1 MDKKWII
8 SIIVTIIIG
17 LILGISI
24 AFFTER
30 NRNETEGTEF
40 VDEKELAGRLN
51 GQTTNNLSDEMNV
64 IEDELDY

>member
-40 VDEKELAGRLN
+40 VDEKSLQVG
-51 GQTTNNLSDEMNV
+51 
-64 IEDELDY
+64 